1 MDVELGVGYAMQQL
15 TSMIMQKQRW
25 LKTLLASVLILALT
39 ACTAKLMYRNLDWAV
54 LEFIEDYVTLDGDQE
69 EILELQLNQFTQWHK
84 TEELPRYE
92 AQLRS
97 LYDTDLSL
105 VDEEFLIEQHQIFRT
120 HIKRLA
126 NEITPEL
133 YSLSHSMSKE
143 QIDEFLLNLT
153 EQHNDYSEKYSQMS
167 EREARVRYKERIE
180 KILRRWLGT
189 LSIEQKS
196 IAYQW
201 SSSIERT
208 HQDWAAYRV
217 ETRDR
222 VKTMFARRDDP
233 FFYQEELTTLINNP
247 EQGYSNE
254 LKGKLERN
262 RALANQSILAIL
274 STASVEQK
282 QHFKQEVADWLE
294 LVQELQSD

>member
-1 MDVELGVGYAMQQL
+1 MQQL

>member
-1 MDVELGVGYAMQQL
+1 MQQL
-15 TSMIMQKQRW
+15 SSIITHKSKW
-25 LKTLLASVLILALT
+25 LKTLIVSALLLTLT

-54 LEFIEDYVTLDGDQE
+54 LEFIEDYVSLDGDQE
-69 EILELQLNQFTQWHK
+69 EILELQLKQFAQWHK

-92 AQLRS
+92 VQLQS
-97 LYDTDLSL
+97 LYDVDLSAIDEQFL
-105 VDEEFLIEQHQIFRT
+105 VEQHQMFRT

-133 YSLSHSMSKE
+133 YSLSRSMSKQ
-143 QIDEFLLNLT
+143 QIDEFLQNLT
-153 EQHNDYSEKYSQMS
+153 DQHEEYSEKYSQMS
-167 EREARVRYKERIE
+167 EREARARYKERIE
-180 KILRRWLGT
+180 KNLRRWLGT
-189 LSIEQKS
+189 LSIEQKN

-201 SSSIERT
+201 STSIERT
-208 HQDWAAYRV
+208 HQDWAIYRI

-222 VKTMFARRDDP
+222 IKTMFARRDDP
-233 FFYQEELTTLINNP
+233 FFYQNELTTLVNNP

-254 LKGKLERN
+254 LSEKLKRN

-274 STASVEQK
+274 STVSNEQK
-282 QHFKQEVADWLE
+282 QHFKQEVGDWLE